1 MKSVVINNLIL
12 QLAKKDRIHRESMLI
27 RSIKI
32 DVTIQRRKLKRY
44 EDWRALKYTNKKSLH
59 ISVKALSVLLL
70 FLDLNQGPPD

>member
-1 MKSVVINNLIL
+1 MKSVVIKNLIL

-44 EDWRALKYTNKKSLH
+44 EDWRALKYTNKKKPPHLCEGFVC
-59 ISVKALSVLLL
+59 IAPLLGL
-70 FLDLNQGPPD
+70 EPRTP